1 MRATLLGDAWDGTLP
16 AAGSREELA
25 LARTLTAR
33 FEAVL
38 GPAVEA
44 IHPGTVD
51 PPGHRRP
58 GRERLTWLFLRRGRL
73 DRTDGPARSVA
84 AAERDDPA
92 GRGARAGRLTGPSA
106 RHRHGILGGMAVA
119 GVRPRSAVVLT
130 ILRSSVL
137 RRVELAF
144 AAFNIAE
151 WATWIAILVYAYRQG
166 GAAATGLIS
175 FLQLAPTVIAA
186 PAASVYADRLP
197 RIVALRRAYLLQGVA
212 MLATGAVMVAAAPTP
227 VVYALAIVTAITV
240 TFSRPAQA
248 ALLPELAT
256 DPAELTAANVVSGTV
271 EGAGLF
277 LGPAVAGV
285 LLSTAGPGSV
295 FLSLGVVM
303 LVAAVLLTGIH
314 AHAPGHDHRHH
325 TPVVGSHAD
334 AIADEHRDD
343 GAGGTEHD
351 HALDDEAEA
360 DAHDGESVRAA
371 MLVGFRALRGH
382 RHARL
387 VVGLLGVSQFVV
399 GTLDV
404 FYVVL
409 AIEALGMG
417 DGGVGVL
424 NAAFGIGALAGSA
437 AAVALVGRR
446 RLGGAL
452 VAGLVVFGCAVAA
465 SGLVAAVAV
474 TGLLLLVA
482 GAGRSFADIAGWT
495 MLQRLVPDAVLGR
508 IFGILEGLNMAA
520 QGVGAVVASIL
531 IAAFGD
537 DCGARAH
544 GACAGGRRP
553 GAAADARLGGTARRG
568 PGAGAGA
575 PARRAD
581 VRATRPA
588 HPRAPRGA
596 GDPRPVPAGE
606 AIIREGEPGDRFYV
620 VVSGRVEV
628 SVGGRVLRELGGGD
642 SFGEIALLRDSPRTA
657 SISALEPTQ
666 LLALERAPFLGAVTG
681 LRASRMIATRIVDE
695 RLAAGRASS

>member
-1 MRATLLGDAWDGTLP
+1 
-16 AAGSREELA
+16 
-25 LARTLTAR
+25 
-33 FEAVL
+33 
-38 GPAVEA
+38 
-44 IHPGTVD
+44 
-51 PPGHRRP
+51 
-58 GRERLTWLFLRRGRL
+58 
-73 DRTDGPARSVA
+73 
-84 AAERDDPA
+84 
-92 GRGARAGRLTGPSA
+92 
-106 RHRHGILGGMAVA
+106 MAVA

-212 MLATGAVMVAAAPTP
+212 MLATGAVMIAAAPAP

-285 LLSTAGPGSV
+285 LLSTDGPGSV

-343 GAGGTEHD
+343 GPGLTEHD
-351 HALDDEAEA
+351 HALDDEADA
-360 DAHDGESVRAA
+360 DAHGGESVRAA

-409 AIEALGMG
+409 AIETLGLG

-424 NAAFGIGALAGSA
+424 NAAFGIGALGGSA

-465 SGLVAAVAV
+465 SGLVAAVAI

-482 GAGRSFADIAGWT
+482 GAGRSFADVAGWT

-531 IAAFGD
+531 IAAFGTTAALALMGLALVAVGLVRLRTLASAED
-537 DCGARAH
+537 RVEVPVQELELLRAVPMFAPLAPPILERLAARAIRV
-544 GACAGGRRP
+544 A
-553 GAAADARLGGTARRG
+553 
-568 PGAGAGA
+568 
-575 PARRAD
+575 
-581 VRATRPA
+581 
-588 HPRAPRGA
+588 
-596 GDPRPVPAGE
+596 VPAGE
-606 AIIREGEPGDRFYV
+606 SIIREGEPGDRFYV

-628 SVGGRVLRELGGGD
+628 SVGGRVLRELGSGD

-657 SISALEPTQ
+657 SVSALEPTQ
-666 LLALERAPFLGAVTG
+666 LLALERAPFLSAVTG
-681 LRASRMIATRIVDE
+681 LRESRVIATRIVDE
-695 RLAAGRASS
+695 RLGAGRASS